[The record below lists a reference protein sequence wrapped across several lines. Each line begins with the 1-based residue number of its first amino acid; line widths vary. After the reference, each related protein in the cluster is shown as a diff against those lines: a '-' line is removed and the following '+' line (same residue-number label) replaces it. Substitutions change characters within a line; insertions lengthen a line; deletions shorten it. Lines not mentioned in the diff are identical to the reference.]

1 LVYEAFSRKYRPKS
15 FKEVIGQ
22 DFVVKTLK
30 NAVKLNRVSHAYI
43 FAGPRGVGK
52 TTIARILAKTLNC
65 LNPQDFEPCNK
76 CENCLEIEKGS
87 FPDMYEIDAASNRG
101 IDDIRTI
108 RDNVNYQPIKGK
120 YKIYIIDEAHMLTKE
135 AFNAL
140 LKTLEEPPP
149 KNIFILATTELYKI
163 PETIKSRCQ
172 VFLFKPPTKS
182 QIKAYLLRILEN
194 EKIPYEGQAVD
205 LLSQELEGGMR
216 DSASLLDQ
224 AVTYSEGRLT
234 VKSVEEILGIVPLNY
249 IKKALNYI
257 KNQEVQPFIKLLDE
271 LEDLG
276 YDLNIFWKELLT
288 NLQKSLINIAMENPD
303 EIFSQEDLKSLI
315 YIKDMFN
322 KAFIEA
328 RTFINPKDIYQV
340 YILKL
345 NYLDS
350 IKSISQLLSGNIQ
363 LQKQTE
369 TKEEKATTP
378 QTTEE
383 KPKERAEEK
392 KELPVEKIIAQI
404 IKNEKVISVVIK
416 EAEITQDENNIYIK
430 LKNKEQEEIL
440 NAHIDLLKKYFPDKN
455 IHTSAPQSKEKKKE
469 KKRDEVVDKVLELF
483 PGSKILTY
491 KEKEEK

>member
-1 LVYEAFSRKYRPKS
+1 MVYEAFSRKYRPKS

-194 EKIPYEGQAVD
+194 EKIPYEDQAVD

-249 IKKALNYI
+249 IKK
-257 KNQEVQPFIKLLDE
+257 P
-271 LEDLG
+271 
-276 YDLNIFWKELLT
+276 
-288 NLQKSLINIAMENPD
+288 
-303 EIFSQEDLKSLI
+303 
-315 YIKDMFN
+315 
-322 KAFIEA
+322 
-328 RTFINPKDIYQV
+328 
-340 YILKL
+340 
-345 NYLDS
+345 
-350 IKSISQLLSGNIQ
+350 
-363 LQKQTE
+363 
-369 TKEEKATTP
+369 
-378 QTTEE
+378 
-383 KPKERAEEK
+383 
-392 KELPVEKIIAQI
+392 
-404 IKNEKVISVVIK
+404 
-416 EAEITQDENNIYIK
+416 
-430 LKNKEQEEIL
+430 
-440 NAHIDLLKKYFPDKN
+440 
-455 IHTSAPQSKEKKKE
+455 
-469 KKRDEVVDKVLELF
+469 
-483 PGSKILTY
+483 
-491 KEKEEK
+491 